1 MNEVEVP
8 EGSVFTYRLSNGTH
22 VLIHQSSIEQ
32 SKGTEEVDCDEE
44 VPLLFLEDGQIT
56 CNGIEVTVPLICDIY
71 YHVFSLLLFESINE
85 CKPIYVLYDFGRL

>member
-22 VLIHQSSIEQ
+22 VLIHQSPVEQ
-32 SKGTEEVDCDEE
+32 DKGTEELDCDEE

-56 CNGIEVTVPLICDIY
+56 YSGIEVTI
-71 YHVFSLLLFESINE
+71 LLVYGIRSE
-85 CKPIYVLYDFGRL
+85 

>member
-22 VLIHQSSIEQ
+22 VLIHQSSVEQ
-32 SKGTEEVDCDEE
+32 GKGTEELDCDE

-56 CNGIEVTVPLICDIY
+56 YNGIEIIVQLICGI
-71 YHVFSLLLFESINE
+71 I
-85 CKPIYVLYDFGRL
+85 

>member
-22 VLIHQSSIEQ
+22 VLVHQSNEQ
-32 SKGTEEVDCDEE
+32 GKGTEELDCDEE

-56 CNGIEVTVPLICDIY
+56 YNGTEVIICHY
-71 YHVFSLLLFESINE
+71 NLTFFNE
-85 CKPIYVLYDFGRL
+85 RYEWLALHGQMA

>member
-22 VLIHQSSIEQ
+22 VLIHQPSVIQNKEAEDGDS
-32 SKGTEEVDCDEE
+32 EE

-56 CNGIEVTVPLICDIY
+56 YNGMLIELNCSNRSRVV
-71 YHVFSLLLFESINE
+71 S
-85 CKPIYVLYDFGRL
+85 

>member
-22 VLIHQSSIEQ
+22 VLVHQSVEQ
-32 SKGTEEVDCDEE
+32 GKGAEELDCDEE

-56 CNGIEVTVPLICDIY
+56 YNGTEVTICHY
-71 YHVFSLLLFESINE
+71 NLTFL
-85 CKPIYVLYDFGRL
+85 

>member
-1 MNEVEVP
+1 MNEVQVS

-32 SKGTEEVDCDEE
+32 GKGTEELDCDEE

-56 CNGIEVTVPLICDIY
+56 YNGIEVTIPLMRYVITLHFLCYCHVQAYMNSFLFHLILGICA
-71 YHVFSLLLFESINE
+71 
-85 CKPIYVLYDFGRL
+85 